1 MINLIISGQSI
12 EQTHL
17 GSNGKFYLNKL
28 PDPNSDK
35 LIIASSLGRN
45 VKALLQKGA
54 TPKSINANPTVSPLI
69 PHRGA
74 VNLVM
79 QQAEFQGRDPI
90 FSPDGKQVVIQD
102 GNTIRLYDLRTGNK
116 QAEFQGHSPGFSPDG
131 KQVVTAKDGYTFWLY
146 DLMGKKQAEFRF
158 SK

>member
-1 MINLIISGQSI
+1 MTIIIISGQSI

-35 LIIASSLGRN
+35 LIIASNLGRTTDD
-45 VKALLQKGA
+45 KA
-54 TPKSINANPTVSPLI
+54 
-69 PHRGA
+69 
-74 VNLVM
+74 
-79 QQAEFQGRDPI
+79 
-90 FSPDGKQVVIQD
+90 
-102 GNTIRLYDLRTGNK
+102 IR
-116 QAEFQGHSPGFSPDG
+116 
-131 KQVVTAKDGYTFWLY
+131 LY